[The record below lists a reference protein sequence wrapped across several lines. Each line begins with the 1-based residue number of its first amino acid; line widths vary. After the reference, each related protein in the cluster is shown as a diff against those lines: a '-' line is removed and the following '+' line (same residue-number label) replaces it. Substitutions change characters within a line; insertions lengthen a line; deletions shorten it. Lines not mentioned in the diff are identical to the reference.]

1 MNHDGVDRQ
10 LLRRM
15 VVPREGADASPSM
28 LGFLGT
34 IPWAE
39 LIRLRKVSL
48 ILTVKERESGNAK
61 CPDCRGSLEPVMAT
75 FYSKTSKK
83 S

>member
-1 MNHDGVDRQ
+1 MPTYEFHC
-10 LLRRM
+10 
-15 VVPREGADASPSM
+15 PRC
-28 LGFLGT
+28 
-34 IPWAE
+34 
-39 LIRLRKVSL
+39 RKEVSL
-48 ILTVKERESGNAK
+48 ILTVKERESGNVK